1 MDLLGTANRAM
12 RHYLVLRG
20 VESHTTRVGPLALHY
35 YRRAGTGLGPPVLLI
50 HGLGSS
56 ANAYARM
63 LAPLSRRFRHVFAVD
78 IPGNGFSPLPDS
90 GPVPLREQVTAVVGF
105 IEQVVKEPVF
115 LVGNSLGGAMSLFLA
130 HERPDLVRALG
141 LIAPAGAKLA
151 PERIEALLASFK
163 LSSNKEARAITRR
176 LFHRTPVSL
185 LILSS
190 EMRRLYSTPT
200 VQSIVNEVKP
210 SDAVTEDMLRA
221 LAMPTLLLW
230 GRSERL
236 LPYESVDYFR
246 AHLPSHAQVHE
257 VPGFGHIP
265 QFEKP
270 SEVAQRLISFAD
282 AQAL

>member
-12 RHYLVLRG
+12 RRYLVLRG
-20 VESHTTRVGPLALHY
+20 VESHTTRIGALSIHY
-35 YRRAGTGLGPPVLLI
+35 YQRQGSGLGPPVVLV

-63 LAPLSRRFRHVFAVD
+63 LIPLSRRFRRVYAID
-78 IPGNGFSPLPDS
+78 IPGNGFSPVPDG

-105 IEQVVKEPVF
+105 IEQIVKEPVF

-130 HERPDLVRALG
+130 HERADVVRALG
-141 LIAPAGAKLA
+141 LISPAGAKLA
-151 PERIEALLASFK
+151 PERIEALLKSFRV
-163 LSSNKEARAITRR
+163 SSNQDARAITRR
-176 LFHRTPVSL
+176 LFHRTPMAL
-185 LILSS
+185 LLLSS

-210 SDAVTEDMLRA
+210 SDAVTEDMLRG
-221 LAMPTLLLW
+221 LPMPTLLLW

-246 AHLPSHAQVHE
+246 AHLPAHAQVHE
-257 VPGFGHIP
+257 VSGFGHIP
-265 QFEKP
+265 QVERP
-270 SEVAQRLISFAD
+270 SEVAQRLIHFAD
-282 AQAL
+282 EHRL